1 MDGDTEEVIFSFHR
15 DYSRLRSQSEIDSG
29 RISFAK
35 RCKINFIIKNVS
47 LYVYVKLN
55 LIATIYQCDAHK
67 QRQIIITK
75 FNNTLIAWAMC
86 YDNRG

>member
-35 RCKINFIIKNVS
+35 RCKTNLIIKNVS
-47 LYVYVKLN
+47 LYVCVKLK
-55 LIATIYQCDAHK
+55 LIATIYQCEY
-67 QRQIIITK
+67 R
-75 FNNTLIAWAMC
+75 
-86 YDNRG
+86 